1 MNEQFIEMMER
12 AKFLLRINQKELARR
27 LERSGSALSEI
38 RKGKKN
44 PSSELFE
51 KLSVLLSEIENKD
64 IEINQVKTETIK
76 DRVKLFLE
84 YLGISQQKFETE
96 TKLSNGFVN
105 NIGYNISEKSTKRIA
120 ERYPELN
127 ITWLKS
133 GVGSMLTTGDN
144 EVTLETPEDDN
155 QETTAKLVPLLPI
168 AAQGGS
174 LNDFVVSVKDSDC
187 EKVVSPI
194 KGAQFAMPVS
204 GDSMAPEYP
213 NGSQIF
219 IKRINEKAFIEWG
232 KVYVLDTCNG
242 TVIKILVPSEKDG
255 YVRCLSINKDPIF
268 APFDVSWSDVYGVYR
283 VLLCMSVK

>member
-27 LERSGSALSEI
+27 LERSESALSEI

-268 APFDVSWSDVYGVYR
+268 AQFDVSWSDVYGVYR

>member
-12 AKFLLRINQKELARR
+12 AKFLLRINQKELAKR
-27 LERSGSALSEI
+27 LERSESALSEI

-64 IEINQVKTETIK
+64 IETNQGKTETIK

-144 EVTLETPEDDN
+144 EVTLDTPEESS
-155 QETTAKLVPLLPI
+155 ETTAKLVPLLPI

-187 EKVVSPI
+187 EKVVSPM

-268 APFDVSWSDVYGVYR
+268 APFEVSWHDVYGVYR

>member
-1 MNEQFIEMMER
+1 MER
-12 AKFLLRINQKELARR
+12 SE
-27 LERSGSALSEI
+27 SALSEI

-64 IEINQVKTETIK
+64 IEINQVKSETIK

-213 NGSQIF
+213 TY
-219 IKRINEKAFIEWG
+219 K
-232 KVYVLDTCNG
+232 
-242 TVIKILVPSEKDG
+242 
-255 YVRCLSINKDPIF
+255 
-268 APFDVSWSDVYGVYR
+268 
-283 VLLCMSVK
+283 

>member
-12 AKFLLRINQKELARR
+12 AKFLLRINQKELAKR
-27 LERSGSALSEI
+27 LERSESALSEI

-64 IEINQVKTETIK
+64 IETNQGKTETIK

-133 GVGSMLTTGDN
+133 GVGSMLATGDN
-144 EVTLETPEDDN
+144 EVTLDTPEESS
-155 QETTAKLVPLLPI
+155 ETTAKLVPLLPI

-187 EKVVSPI
+187 EKVVSPM

-268 APFDVSWSDVYGVYR
+268 APFEVSWHDVYGVYR